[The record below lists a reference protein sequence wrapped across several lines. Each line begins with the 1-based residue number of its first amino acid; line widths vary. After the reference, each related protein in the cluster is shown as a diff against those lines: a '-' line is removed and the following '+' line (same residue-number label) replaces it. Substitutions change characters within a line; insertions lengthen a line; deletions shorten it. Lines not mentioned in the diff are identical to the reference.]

1 MSNPNS
7 QKSIVFMWLLT
18 VANLIT
24 FYNQPSDFSI
34 FNDVT
39 NKWAGLYW
47 LIMLPVV
54 LVYAVLVIAGM
65 ISLIKTLYPILV
77 GEKCSTLTKV
87 TVAAVSVSLLAVG
100 YGTFLQKQSPA
111 DFFKTMEIKT
121 SSAQWDKENVLIKYG
136 GDYEMYRHSCI
147 WRGDTIL
154 YKDTKQKIAT
164 LVVDEASNTC
174 HWTYKP
180 MVNYKIHFFNKD
192 NFTQDAAN
200 VTFCPEGYSAKIQ
213 YIINCVN
220 NKKVGEF
227 YYDENAIRDVFQ
239 NDSIICFLFDK
250 SYHGEDSVGYLL
262 FGIEYGVAVLRDS
275 MSNIYDL
282 HADKTPNNEKHVIEH
297 YVNKS
302 NGVPIV
308 KVKCEQHKKGKSF
321 LDGEFFYYYDY
332 FDIDTKDFVLCHAPD
347 ILSRKDTVNR
357 LYVRDDM
364 NLHDGFSHIIND
376 SWPEVNGYPV
386 IEYRSVR
393 SIKDY
398 DYNMLQ
404 PKDTL
409 EYGRYVMRDGKYV
422 KEVQWKKE

>member
-39 NKWAGLYW
+39 NKWAGLGT
-47 LIMLPVV
+47 LLMTPVV
-54 LVYAVLVIAGM
+54 FVYAVLVIAGM
-65 ISLIKTLYPILV
+65 ISLIKTLYPILD

-100 YGTFLQKQSPA
+100 YGTFLQKQSPL
-111 DFFKTMEIKT
+111 DFFETMKRKT
-121 SSAQWDKENVLIKYG
+121 SIAQSDQESVLLKYG
-136 GDYEMYRHSCI
+136 GGYKMYRHSCI

-213 YIINCVN
+213 YIINSVN
-220 NKKVGEF
+220 NKKVGDF
-227 YYDENAIRDVFQ
+227 YYDKNATSDVFQ

-262 FGIEYGVAVLRDS
+262 FGIENGVAVLRDS

-282 HADKTPNNEKHVIEH
+282 FDDETSDNEYHVIEYH
-297 YVNKS
+297 LNKS

-308 KVKCEQHKKGKSF
+308 KITVEEKTKSIF
-321 LDGEFFYYYDY
+321 DEEFFYYYDY
-332 FDIDTKDFVLCHAPD
+332 FDIETKDFVLYHAPY
-347 ILSRKDTVNR
+347 ILSRNDTVNR
-357 LYVRDDM
+357 RYVRDDM
-364 NLHDGFSHIIND
+364 SLSDGFCFYND
-376 SWPEVNGYPV
+376 SWPKENGYPV
-386 IEYRSVR
+386 IEYYTVR
-393 SIKDY
+393 SIRDY
-398 DYNMLQ
+398 DYNELL
-404 PKDTL
+404 PADTL
-409 EYGRYVMRDGKYV
+409 EVGRYVMRNGKYV
-422 KEVQWKKE
+422 KEVQMQKE

>member
-1 MSNPNS
+1 
-7 QKSIVFMWLLT
+7 MWLLT

-220 NKKVGEF
+220 NKKVGDF
-227 YYDENAIRDVFQ
+227 YYDENATSRVFQ
-239 NDSIICFLFDK
+239 NDSIICFMFDK
-250 SYHGEDSVGYLL
+250 KYKSEDRVGYLL
-262 FGIEYGVAVLRDS
+262 FGIENGVAVLRDS

-282 HADKTPNNEKHVIEH
+282 FDDETFNNEYHVIEYH
-297 YVNKS
+297 LNKS

-308 KVKCEQHKKGKSF
+308 KVTSKPKSNYKE
-321 LDGEFFYYYDY
+321 DFFYFYDY
-332 FDIDTKDFVLCHAPD
+332 FDIETKEFVLYHAPY
-347 ILSRKDTVNR
+347 ILSRNDTVNR
-357 LYVRDDM
+357 RYVRDDM
-364 NLHDGFSHIIND
+364 SLSDGFCFYND
-376 SWPEVNGYPV
+376 SWPKENGYPV
-386 IEYRSVR
+386 IEYYTVR

>member
-220 NKKVGEF
+220 NKKVGDF
-227 YYDENAIRDVFQ
+227 YYDENATSRVFQ
-239 NDSIICFLFDK
+239 NDSIICFMFDK
-250 SYHGEDSVGYLL
+250 KYKSEDRVGYLL
-262 FGIEYGVAVLRDS
+262 FGIENGVAVLRDS

-282 HADKTPNNEKHVIEH
+282 FDDETFNNEYHVIEYH
-297 YVNKS
+297 LNKS

-308 KVKCEQHKKGKSF
+308 KVTSKPKSNYKE
-321 LDGEFFYYYDY
+321 DFFYFYDY
-332 FDIDTKDFVLCHAPD
+332 FDIETKEFVLYHAPY
-347 ILSRKDTVNR
+347 ILSRNDTVNR
-357 LYVRDDM
+357 RYVRDDM
-364 NLHDGFSHIIND
+364 SLSDGFCFYND
-376 SWPEVNGYPV
+376 SWPKENGYPV
-386 IEYRSVR
+386 IEYYTVR

>member
-39 NKWAGLYW
+39 NKWAGLGI
-47 LIMLPVV
+47 LLMTPVV
-54 LVYAVLVIAGM
+54 FVYAVLVIAGM

-111 DFFKTMEIKT
+111 DFFETMEIKT
-121 SSAQWDKENVLIKYG
+121 SIAQSDQESVLLKYG
-136 GDYEMYRHSCI
+136 GGYKMYRHSCI

-200 VTFCPEGYSAKIQ
+200 VTFCPGEYSAKIQ

-227 YYDENAIRDVFQ
+227 YYDKDATSDVFQ
-239 NDSIICFLFDK
+239 NDSIICFMFDK
-250 SYHGEDSVGYLL
+250 KYKSEDIVGYLL
-262 FGIEYGVAVLRDS
+262 FGIENGVAVLRDS

-282 HADKTPNNEKHVIEH
+282 FDDETSDNEYHVIEYH
-297 YVNKS
+297 LNKS

-308 KVKCEQHKKGKSF
+308 KVTSKPKSNYKE
-321 LDGEFFYYYDY
+321 DFFYFYDY
-332 FDIDTKDFVLCHAPD
+332 FDIETKEFVLYHAPY
-347 ILSRKDTVNR
+347 ILSRNDTVNR
-357 LYVRDDM
+357 RYVRDDM
-364 NLHDGFSHIIND
+364 SLSDGFCFYND
-376 SWPEVNGYPV
+376 SWPKENGYPV
-386 IEYRSVR
+386 IEYYTVR
-393 SIKDY
+393 SIRDY
-398 DYNMLQ
+398 DYNELL
-404 PKDTL
+404 PVDTL
-409 EYGRYVMRDGKYV
+409 EVGRLVMRNGKYV

>member
-1 MSNPNS
+1 MNIREKNIFCLISMVLLIVNNL
-7 QKSIVFMWLLT
+7 IVF
-18 VANLIT
+18 A
-24 FYNQPSDFSI
+24 NQPSKAFNIINYYSNLYLLLWPLYLIYMVLIFLGTYSSLRTICILIVKGETKIEFIISALLVICSI
-34 FNDVT
+34 F
-39 NKWAGLYW
+39 L
-47 LIMLPVV
+47 
-54 LVYAVLVIAGM
+54 
-65 ISLIKTLYPILV
+65 
-77 GEKCSTLTKV
+77 
-87 TVAAVSVSLLAVG
+87 VG
-100 YGTFLQKQSPA
+100 YGTFYKETDSLKKRRQ
-111 DFFKTMEIKT
+111 EILKNREEHK
-121 SSAQWDKENVLIKYG
+121 DGLLIKFGWSYEISRG
-136 GDYEMYRHSCI
+136 GCI
-147 WRGDTIL
+147 WRGDTIIDK
-154 YKDTKQKIAT
+154 YYSIPYYYTDT
-164 LVVDEASNTC
+164 LVVDEESNTC

-180 MVNYKIHFFNKD
+180 MINYRINFFNKD
-192 NFTQDAAN
+192 KFTQDVAN
-200 VTFCPEGYSAKIQ
+200 ISYSPEGYFTKIQ
-213 YIINCVN
+213 YVANCVN

-227 YYDENAIRDVFQ
+227 YYDKDATRMVFQ

-332 FDIDTKDFVLCHAPD
+332 FDIDTKDFVLCHAPY

-364 NLHDGFSHIIND
+364 NLYDGFSHIIND

-393 SIKDY
+393 SINDY